1 MGWLTLAIAL
11 LQLVNK
17 LVDWG
22 RAQADY
28 DKALDRQIAEQSAAI
43 LAKTEFGNAA
53 LKKISDMP
61 DSAVDDLLRSL
72 EPKAADK

>member
-1 MGWLTLAIAL
+1 MSWLTLAIAL

-17 LVDWG
+17 LIDWG

-43 LAKTEFGNAA
+43 LAKSEFGNAV
-53 LKKISDMP
+53 LKKISAMSDA
-61 DSAVDDLLRSL
+61 DVDDLLRQL
-72 EPKAADK
+72 EPKADGK